1 MLEQPYKL
9 LLLKWSS
16 HPSLPSVN
24 RKLWILVHQRC
35 PSLSTL
41 LNTHILCTKSNWQY
55 TTASKKKKK
64 KNLLAEC
71 CRMTQQGVQLF
82 TTWKK
87 KSCMSAKYKMVMS
100 ASVWLWTKHLLRNV
114 RNERITGQE
123 QLGQVYRDDTSCCLI
138 FISVFLWHDLYSF

>member
-55 TTASKKKKK
+55 TTASKKRKKK
-64 KNLLAEC
+64 PSGRVLQDDATRCAIVHNL
-71 CRMTQQGVQLF
+71 
-82 TTWKK
+82 KK